1 MVDQKSKIW
10 FVYWLESLLMELHQ
24 LAYFVAVA
32 EEGNFTRA
40 AERLHVAQ
48 PGVSAQVRR
57 LERELGQE
65 LLDRSGRAVRLTDV
79 GAAAL
84 PHARAA
90 LAAVQGVREA
100 VDELAGLVR
109 GQVAIGA
116 VTSAGPVGLPDLL
129 AGFHERYPAVEIT
142 LSEANSDTMLAGLL
156 EGRLDLAV
164 VGLATDP
171 PAGIATQVLL
181 DEPFLAV
188 TAPSGPLADRTEITE
203 LAGLPLMALPKGTG
217 LRTALDAAF
226 AREGLTPRI
235 AFEAADPNVLVQLA
249 MRGLGVAIVPESLGR
264 YHEAEVR
271 VVEIA
276 GPGLRGVLALAWR
289 TEGPLSPAARALI
302 AFARAA
308 CRS

>member
-1 MVDQKSKIW
+1 
-10 FVYWLESLLMELHQ
+10 MELHQ

-65 LLDRSGRAVRLTDV
+65 LLDRSGRTVRLTDV

-100 VDELAGLVR
+100 VEELAGLVR

-142 LSEANSDTMLAGLL
+142 LSEANSDTMLAALRD
-156 EGRLDLAV
+156 GRLDLAV
-164 VGLATDP
+164 VGLATGP
-171 PAGIATQVLL
+171 PPGIATQVLL

-188 TAPSGPLADRTEITE
+188 TAPGGPLADRDQVEIPD
-203 LAGLPLMALPKGTG
+203 LDGLPLMALPKGTG

-226 AREGLTPRI
+226 ARAGLTPRI

-249 MRGLGVAIVPESLGR
+249 TRGLGVAIVPESLAR
-264 YHEAEVR
+264 YHQAELR
-271 VVEIA
+271 VVGIG

-308 CRS
+308 YRSGRTGGPSES

>member
-1 MVDQKSKIW
+1 
-10 FVYWLESLLMELHQ
+10 MELHQ

-48 PGVSAQVRR
+48 PGVSAQVKR

-65 LLDRSGRAVRLTDV
+65 LLDRSGRTVRLTDV

-90 LAAVQGVREA
+90 LAAVQSVREA

-109 GQVAIGA
+109 GQVAIGM
-116 VTSAGPVGLPDLL
+116 VTSVGPVGLPDLL
-129 AGFHERYPAVEIT
+129 AGFHDRYPAVEIT
-142 LSEANSDTMLAGLL
+142 LSEADSDTMLAALR

-164 VGLATDP
+164 VGISTAP
-171 PAGIATQVLL
+171 PPGIATQVLI
-181 DEPFLAV
+181 EEAFRAV
-188 TAPSGPLADRTEITE
+188 TAPSGLLAGRDEVEIPD
-203 LAGLPLMALPKGTG
+203 GLPLMALPKGTG

-226 AREGLTPRI
+226 ARVGLTPRI

-249 MRGLGVAIVPESLGR
+249 MRGLGVAIVPESLAR
-264 YHEAEVR
+264 YHQAELA
-271 VVEIA
+271 VVGLR
-276 GPGLRGVLALAWR
+276 GPGLRGMLALAWR

-308 CRS
+308 YRS

>member
-1 MVDQKSKIW
+1 
-10 FVYWLESLLMELHQ
+10 MELHQ

-32 EEGNFTRA
+32 EEGTFTRA

-65 LLDRSGRAVRLTDV
+65 LLDRSGRTVRLTDV

-90 LAAVQGVREA
+90 LAAVRGVREA

-129 AGFHERYPAVEIT
+129 ARFHERYPAVEIT
-142 LSEANSDTMLAGLL
+142 LSEANSDTMLAALR
-156 EGRLDLAV
+156 EGRLDVAV
-164 VGLATDP
+164 VGLSTDP
-171 PAGIATQVLL
+171 PPGIATQVLV

-188 TAPSGPLADRTEITE
+188 TAPDGLLSDRSAVAIPD
-203 LAGLPLMALPKGTG
+203 LGGLPLMALPKGTG

-249 MRGLGVAIVPESLGR
+249 LRGLGVAVVPESLAR
-264 YHEAEVR
+264 YHQAELR
-271 VVEIA
+271 IVEIT
-276 GPGLRGVLALAWR
+276 GPG
-289 TEGPLSPAARALI
+289 
-302 AFARAA
+302 
-308 CRS
+308 

>member
-1 MVDQKSKIW
+1 
-10 FVYWLESLLMELHQ
+10 MELHQ

-32 EEGNFTRA
+32 EEGSFTRA

-48 PGVSAQVRR
+48 PGVSAQVKR
-57 LERELGQE
+57 LERELGQQ
-65 LLDRSGRAVRLTDV
+65 LLDRSGRTVRLTDV

-100 VDELAGLVR
+100 VEELAGLVR
-109 GQVAIGA
+109 GQVAIGM

-142 LSEANSDTMLAGLL
+142 LSEADSETMLAGLR

-164 VGLATDP
+164 VGISTAP
-171 PAGIATQVLL
+171 PPGIGTQVLL
-181 DEPFLAV
+181 EEPFLAV
-188 TAPSGPLADRTEITE
+188 TAASGPLSDRDEVGIPE
-203 LAGLPLMALPKGTG
+203 LDGVALMALPKGTG

-226 AREGLTPRI
+226 AREGRTPRI

-249 MRGLGVAIVPESLGR
+249 VRGLGVAIVPESLAR
-264 YHEAEVR
+264 YHQTELR
-271 VVEIA
+271 IIGLG
-276 GPGLRGVLALAWR
+276 GPGLRGALALAWR

-308 CRS
+308 YRS

>member
-1 MVDQKSKIW
+1 
-10 FVYWLESLLMELHQ
+10 MELHQ

-48 PGVSAQVRR
+48 PGVSAQVKR

-65 LLDRSGRAVRLTDV
+65 LLDRSGRTVRLTDV

-90 LAAVQGVREA
+90 LAAVKGVREA

-116 VTSAGPVGLPDLL
+116 VTSAGPVKLPDLL
-129 AGFHERYPAVEIT
+129 ARFHERFPAVEIT
-142 LSEANSDTMLAGLL
+142 LSEANSDTMLAALR

-164 VGLATDP
+164 VGLSTDP
-171 PAGIATQVLL
+171 PPGIATQVLI

-188 TAPSGPLADRTEITE
+188 TAPGHFLAELGEITIRD
-203 LAGLPLMALPKGTG
+203 LHGLPLMALPPGTG

-226 AREGLTPRI
+226 AREGLAPRI

-249 MRGLGVAIVPESLGR
+249 TRGLGVAIVPESLAR
-264 YHEAEVR
+264 YHEADLR
-271 VVEIA
+271 VVTIT

-302 AFARAA
+302 AFARRNY
-308 CRS
+308 RS

>member
-1 MVDQKSKIW
+1 
-10 FVYWLESLLMELHQ
+10 MELHQ
-24 LAYFVAVA
+24 LTYFVAVA

-48 PGVSAQVRR
+48 PGVSAQIRR

-65 LLDRSGRAVRLTDV
+65 LLDRSGRTVRLTDV

-90 LAAVQGVREA
+90 LAAVKGVREA

-116 VTSAGPVGLPDLL
+116 VTSAGPVKLPDLL
-129 AGFHERYPAVEIT
+129 AGFHEQYPAVEIT
-142 LSEANSDTMLAGLL
+142 LSEANSDTMLAGLR

-164 VGLATDP
+164 VGLSTDP
-171 PAGIATQVLL
+171 PPGIATQVLI

-188 TAPSGPLADRTEITE
+188 TAHGGLLSDRADVAVPD
-203 LAGLPLMALPKGTG
+203 LGGLPLMALPPGTG

-249 MRGLGVAIVPESLGR
+249 MRGLGVAIVPESLAR
-264 YHEAEVR
+264 YHQADLR
-271 VVEIA
+271 VVTIT

-289 TEGPLSPAARALI
+289 TDGPLSPAARALI
-302 AFARAA
+302 GFARASY
-308 CRS
+308 RS

>member
-1 MVDQKSKIW
+1 M
-10 FVYWLESLLMELHQ
+10 LMELHQ

-65 LLDRSGRAVRLTDV
+65 LLDRSGRTVRLTDV

-90 LAAVQGVREA
+90 LAAVRGVREA

-116 VTSAGPVGLPDLL
+116 VTSAGPVRLPDLL

-142 LSEANSDTMLAGLL
+142 LSEANTGEMLAGLR

-164 VGLATDP
+164 VGLSTEP
-171 PAGIATQVLL
+171 PPGIATQVLL

-188 TAPSGPLADRTEITE
+188 TAKDGPLDRAEVAIRD
-203 LAGLPLMALPKGTG
+203 LDGLPLMALPKGTG
-217 LRTALDAAF
+217 LRTALDTAF

-249 MRGLGVAIVPESLGR
+249 VRGLGVAIVPESLGR
-264 YHEAEVR
+264 YHQAELR

-302 AFARAA
+302 AFARANY
-308 CRS
+308 RS

>member
-1 MVDQKSKIW
+1 
-10 FVYWLESLLMELHQ
+10 MELHQ

-40 AERLHVAQ
+40 AGRLHVAQ
-48 PGVSAQVRR
+48 PGVSAQVKR

-65 LLDRSGRAVRLTDV
+65 LLDRSGRTVRLTDV

-90 LAAVQGVREA
+90 LAAVKGVREA

-116 VTSAGPVGLPDLL
+116 VTSAGPVRLPDLL
-129 AGFHERYPAVEIT
+129 ARFHERYPAVEIT
-142 LSEANSDTMLAGLL
+142 LSEANSDTMLAALR

-164 VGLATDP
+164 VGLSTDP
-171 PAGIATQVLL
+171 PPGIATQVLI

-188 TAPSGPLADRTEITE
+188 MAPSGPLAGRAEVAIAD

-226 AREGLTPRI
+226 TREGLTPRI

-249 MRGLGVAIVPESLGR
+249 TRGLGVAVVPESLAR
-264 YHEAEVR
+264 YHEPELR
-271 VVEIA
+271 VVKIA

-289 TEGPLSPAARALI
+289 TDGPLSPAARALI
-302 AFARAA
+302 AFARGSY
-308 CRS
+308 RS

>member
-1 MVDQKSKIW
+1 
-10 FVYWLESLLMELHQ
+10 MELHQ

-40 AERLHVAQ
+40 AERMHVAQ
-48 PGVSAQVRR
+48 PGVSAQIRR

-65 LLDRSGRAVRLTDV
+65 LLDRSGRTVRLTDV

-109 GQVAIGA
+109 GQVALGA

-142 LSEANSDTMLAGLL
+142 LAEANSDTMLTALR
-156 EGRLDLAV
+156 EGRLDLAI
-164 VGLATDP
+164 VGLASEP
-171 PAGIATQVLL
+171 PPGITTQVLI

-188 TAPSGPLADRTEITE
+188 TAPSGPLAGRAEVALAD
-203 LAGLPLMALPKGTG
+203 LAGPPLMALPKGTG
-217 LRTALDAAF
+217 LRTALDRAF
-226 AREGLTPRI
+226 AAEGLTPRI

-249 MRGLGVAIVPESLGR
+249 VRGLGVAVVPESLAR
-264 YHEAEVR
+264 YHEGDVR
-271 VVEIA
+271 VLDIVR
-276 GPGLRGVLALAWR
+276 PRLRGVLALAWR
-289 TEGPLSPAARALI
+289 AEGPIGPAARALI
-302 AFARAA
+302 AFART
-308 CRS
+308 RLPRPTPPGRP

>member
-1 MVDQKSKIW
+1 
-10 FVYWLESLLMELHQ
+10 MELHQ

-65 LLDRSGRAVRLTDV
+65 LLDRSGRTVRLTDV

-142 LSEANSDTMLAGLL
+142 LSEANSDVMLAALR

-164 VGLATDP
+164 VGLATGP
-171 PAGIATQVLL
+171 PPGIATQVLV

-188 TAPSGPLADRTEITE
+188 TAPGGPLSDRTEVEIPD
-203 LAGLPLMALPKGTG
+203 LGDLPLMALPKGTG

-226 AREGLTPRI
+226 ARAGLTPRI
-235 AFEAADPNVLVQLA
+235 AFEAADPNVLAQLA
-249 MRGLGVAIVPESLGR
+249 MRGLGVAIVPESLAR
-264 YHEAEVR
+264 YHRAELR
-271 VVEIA
+271 IVEIV

-308 CRS
+308 YHS

>member
-1 MVDQKSKIW
+1 
-10 FVYWLESLLMELHQ
+10 MELHQ

-65 LLDRSGRAVRLTDV
+65 LLDRSGRTVRLTDV

-116 VTSAGPVGLPDLL
+116 VTSAGPVRLPDLL

-142 LSEANSDTMLAGLL
+142 LSEANSDTMLAALR

-164 VGLATDP
+164 VGLSTDP
-171 PAGIATQVLL
+171 PPGIATQVLL

-188 TAPSGPLADRTEITE
+188 TAPDGPLDRAEVDIRD
-203 LAGLPLMALPKGTG
+203 LDGLPLMALPKGTG

-249 MRGLGVAIVPESLGR
+249 VRGLGVAIVPESLGR
-264 YHEAEVR
+264 YHRTELRIVG
-271 VVEIA
+271 IA

-308 CRS
+308 YRS

>member
-1 MVDQKSKIW
+1 
-10 FVYWLESLLMELHQ
+10 MELHQ

-32 EEGNFTRA
+32 EEGSFTRA

-48 PGVSAQVRR
+48 PGVSAQVKR

-65 LLDRSGRAVRLTDV
+65 LLDRTGRTVRLTDV

-90 LAAVQGVREA
+90 LVAVRGVREA
-100 VDELAGLVR
+100 VEELAGLVR

-142 LSEANSDTMLAGLL
+142 LSEANSDVMLAALR

-164 VGLATDP
+164 VGLATGP
-171 PAGIATQVLL
+171 PPGIATQVLL

-188 TAPSGPLADRTEITE
+188 TAPTGPLADRTAVGLPE
-203 LAGLPLMALPKGTG
+203 LGEVPLMALPKGTG

-226 AREGLTPRI
+226 AREGRTPRI

-249 MRGLGVAIVPESLGR
+249 MRGLGVAVVPESLAR
-264 YHEAEVR
+264 YHQADLRIVD
-271 VVEIA
+271 IA
-276 GPGLRGVLALAWR
+276 VAGLRGVLALAWR

-308 CRS
+308 YRS

>member
-1 MVDQKSKIW
+1 
-10 FVYWLESLLMELHQ
+10 MELHQ

-65 LLDRSGRAVRLTDV
+65 LLDRSGRTVRLTDV

-90 LAAVQGVREA
+90 LAAVRGVREA

-116 VTSAGPVGLPDLL
+116 VTSAGPVRLPDLL

-142 LSEANSDTMLAGLL
+142 LSEANTGEMLAGLR

-164 VGLATDP
+164 VGLSTEP
-171 PAGIATQVLL
+171 PPGIATQVLL

-188 TAPSGPLADRTEITE
+188 TAKDGPLDRAEVAIRD
-203 LAGLPLMALPKGTG
+203 LDGLPLMALPKGTG
-217 LRTALDAAF
+217 LRTALDTAF

-249 MRGLGVAIVPESLGR
+249 VRGLGVAIVPESLGR
-264 YHEAEVR
+264 YHQAELR

-302 AFARAA
+302 AFARANY
-308 CRS
+308 RS

>member
-1 MVDQKSKIW
+1 
-10 FVYWLESLLMELHQ
+10 MELHQ

-48 PGVSAQVRR
+48 PGVSAQVKR

-65 LLDRSGRAVRLTDV
+65 LLDRSGRTVRLTDV

-100 VDELAGLVR
+100 VEELAGLVR

-116 VTSAGPVGLPDLL
+116 VTSAGPVRLPDLL

-142 LSEANSDTMLAGLL
+142 LSEANSDTMLAALR

-164 VGLATDP
+164 VGLVTGP
-171 PAGIATQVLL
+171 PPGIATQVLL

-188 TAPSGPLADRTEITE
+188 TAPSGPLAGRDEVEIPD
-203 LAGLPLMALPKGTG
+203 LDGLPLMALPKGTG

-226 AREGLTPRI
+226 ARVGRTPRI

-249 MRGLGVAIVPESLGR
+249 TRGLGVAIVPESLGR
-264 YHEAEVR
+264 YYQPQLQVIGIR
-271 VVEIA
+271 

-308 CRS
+308 YRS

>member
-1 MVDQKSKIW
+1 
-10 FVYWLESLLMELHQ
+10 MELHQ

-32 EEGNFTRA
+32 EEGSFTRA

-48 PGVSAQVRR
+48 PGVSAQVKR

-65 LLDRSGRAVRLTDV
+65 LLDRSGRTVRLTDV

-100 VDELAGLVR
+100 VEELAGLVR

-129 AGFHERYPAVEIT
+129 AGFHGRYPAVEIT
-142 LSEANSDTMLAGLL
+142 LSEANSDVMLADLR

-171 PAGIATQVLL
+171 PPGIATQVLL

-188 TAPSGPLADRTEITE
+188 TAPAGPLADRTAVDLPE
-203 LAGLPLMALPKGTG
+203 LGDVPLMALPKGTG

-249 MRGLGVAIVPESLGR
+249 MRGLGVAVVPESLAR
-264 YHEAEVR
+264 YHQADLRILDIAEA
-271 VVEIA
+271 
-276 GPGLRGVLALAWR
+276 GLRGVLALAWR
-289 TEGPLSPAARALI
+289 TGGPLSPAARALI

-308 CRS
+308 YRS

>member
-1 MVDQKSKIW
+1 
-10 FVYWLESLLMELHQ
+10 MELHQ

-48 PGVSAQVRR
+48 PGVSAQVKR

-65 LLDRSGRAVRLTDV
+65 LLDRSGRTVRLTDV

-100 VDELAGLVR
+100 VEELAGLVR

-142 LSEANSDTMLAGLL
+142 LSEANSDTMLAALRA
-156 EGRLDLAV
+156 GRLDLAV
-164 VGLATDP
+164 VGLATAP
-171 PAGIATQVLL
+171 PPGIATQVLL

-188 TAPSGPLADRTEITE
+188 TAPDGPLAGRDEVTIPD
-203 LAGLPLMALPKGTG
+203 LDGLPLMALPPGTG

-226 AREGLTPRI
+226 ARAGLTPRI

-249 MRGLGVAIVPESLGR
+249 TRGLGVAIVPESLGR
-264 YHEAEVR
+264 YHQAELQV
-271 VVEIA
+271 IGIG

-289 TEGPLSPAARALI
+289 AEGPLSPAARALI

-308 CRS
+308 YRS

>member
-1 MVDQKSKIW
+1 
-10 FVYWLESLLMELHQ
+10 MELHQ

-65 LLDRSGRAVRLTDV
+65 LLDRSGRTVRLTDV

-116 VTSAGPVGLPDLL
+116 VTSAGPVRLPDLL

-142 LSEANSDTMLAGLL
+142 LSEANSDTMLAALR

-164 VGLATDP
+164 VGLSTDP
-171 PAGIATQVLL
+171 PPGIATQVLL

-188 TAPSGPLADRTEITE
+188 TAPDGPLDRAEVDIRD
-203 LAGLPLMALPKGTG
+203 LDGLPLMALPKGTG

-249 MRGLGVAIVPESLGR
+249 VRGLGVAIVPESLGR
-264 YHEAEVR
+264 YHQAELRIVG
-271 VVEIA
+271 IA

-308 CRS
+308 YRS

>member
-1 MVDQKSKIW
+1 
-10 FVYWLESLLMELHQ
+10 MELHQ

-32 EEGNFTRA
+32 EEGSFTRA

-48 PGVSAQVRR
+48 PGVSAQVKR

-65 LLDRSGRAVRLTDV
+65 LLDRSGRTVRLTDV

-116 VTSAGPVGLPDLL
+116 VTSAGPVRLPDLL
-129 AGFHERYPAVEIT
+129 ARFHERYPAVEIT
-142 LSEANSDTMLAGLL
+142 LAEANSDAMLAALR

-171 PAGIATQVLL
+171 PPGIATQVLI
-181 DEPFLAV
+181 DEPFVAV
-188 TAPSGPLADRTEITE
+188 TSGLLAGRAEVTIAD

-226 AREGLTPRI
+226 VREGLTPRI

-249 MRGLGVAIVPESLGR
+249 MRDLGVAVVPESLGR
-264 YHEAEVR
+264 YHEGELR
-271 VVEIA
+271 VVTIT

-289 TEGPLSPAARALI
+289 TDGPLSPAARALI
-302 AFARAA
+302 AFARSSY
-308 CRS
+308 RS

>member
-1 MVDQKSKIW
+1 
-10 FVYWLESLLMELHQ
+10 MELHQ

-65 LLDRSGRAVRLTDV
+65 LLDRSGRTVRLTDV

-90 LAAVQGVREA
+90 LAAVKGVREA

-116 VTSAGPVGLPDLL
+116 VTSAGPVRLPDLL
-129 AGFHERYPAVEIT
+129 ARFHERYPAVEIT
-142 LSEANSDTMLAGLL
+142 LSEANSDTMLTALR

-164 VGLATDP
+164 VGLSTDP
-171 PAGIATQVLL
+171 PSGIATQVLV
-181 DEPFLAV
+181 DEPFVAV
-188 TAPSGPLADRTEITE
+188 TSGLLADRAEVAIAD
-203 LAGLPLMALPKGTG
+203 LAGVPLMALPKGTG

-226 AREGLTPRI
+226 VREGLTPRI

-249 MRGLGVAIVPESLGR
+249 MRGLGVAVVPESLGR
-264 YHEAEVR
+264 YHEGELR
-271 VVEIA
+271 VVTIA

-289 TEGPLSPAARALI
+289 TDGPLSPAARALI
-302 AFARAA
+302 AFARGNY
-308 CRS
+308 RS